1 MNRSHTGQTKEGD
14 TFEKFLGPKKYDEYL
29 LDFEKF
35 LHASFCK
42 LWVIFLWLAKLTSR
56 IAKEDCESRRI
67 LPSETE
73 TVDSSGNTQVEEE
86 SEDDKG
92 KAASSTT
99 IRSDYEMRK
108 EKNIKELKM
117 ALDRVKE
124 MYPMPEELKLSQ
136 TKKPKSRKKQPVEK
150 GQVVR
155 RVSQRRLGKEQ
166 GCV

>member
-14 TFEKFLGPKKYDEYL
+14 TFEKFLGPKQYDEYL

-73 TVDSSGNTQVEEE
+73 TVDSSGNAQVEEE

-108 EKNIKELKM
+108 EKEYKRAQNGTRSGKGNVPDARRTQAEPDKE
-117 ALDRVKE
+117 AEV
-124 MYPMPEELKLSQ
+124 EEETTSGER
-136 TKKPKSRKKQPVEK
+136 SS
-150 GQVVR
+150 G
-155 RVSQRRLGKEQ
+155 
-166 GCV
+166 